1 MESSGFASRRTQIF
15 DRSGAGSLQRRSALP
30 HARLGILRQ
39 PVGGKQNQIGVMEYW
54 RDGVMGKQRPSY
66 CNTPSLQILLG
77 GVGMT
82 SQEFVNQ
89 LKKDIQAFPKIRI
102 KHPFLKAVCNGT
114 ATMDQIRAW
123 AIQDYQFRAAVP
135 RIAMLRYL
143 ACSDPEIAQKLWG
156 VVEEETR
163 GMDTGS
169 AGHNELAIRFAESI
183 GLTKH
188 QLENAELRPSTA
200 AHLYYVELIIH
211 TLPWFV
217 VMAIQIGAEG
227 TFGPAAAALG
237 HGFIKRY
244 NMKPDD
250 VRFFTVHSEADEE
263 HGSLAEEIAVRYI
276 TSPHLQEQT
285 RKHTF
290 RRMELL
296 YDIWSIDG
304 F

>member
-1 MESSGFASRRTQIF
+1 
-15 DRSGAGSLQRRSALP
+15 
-30 HARLGILRQ
+30 
-39 PVGGKQNQIGVMEYW
+39 
-54 RDGVMGKQRPSY
+54 
-66 CNTPSLQILLG
+66 
-77 GVGMT
+77 
-82 SQEFVNQ
+82 
-89 LKKDIQAFPKIRI
+89 
-102 KHPFLKAVCNGT
+102 
-114 ATMDQIRAW
+114 
-123 AIQDYQFRAAVP
+123 
-135 RIAMLRYL
+135 
-143 ACSDPEIAQKLWG
+143 
-156 VVEEETR
+156 
-163 GMDTGS
+163 MDTGS

-183 GLTKH
+183 GLKRS

-237 HGFIKRY
+237 HGFIKHY

-263 HGSLAEEIAVRYI
+263 HGSLAEEIAVRYLH
-276 TSPHLQEQT
+276 SPHLQEQT

>member
-1 MESSGFASRRTQIF
+1 MEEHNGTLSSA
-15 DRSGAGSLQRRSALP
+15 
-30 HARLGILRQ
+30 
-39 PVGGKQNQIGVMEYW
+39 
-54 RDGVMGKQRPSY
+54 
-66 CNTPSLQILLG
+66 
-77 GVGMT
+77 
-82 SQEFVNQ
+82 EFVQQ
-89 LKKDIQAFPKIRI
+89 LKQEIQAFSKIRI
-102 KHPFLKAVCNGT
+102 KHPFLQAVCNGT

-135 RIAMLRYL
+135 RIAMMRYT
-143 ACSDPEIAQKLWG
+143 ACTDPEIAQKLWG

-163 GMDTGS
+163 GMDTGT
-169 AGHNELAIRFAESI
+169 AGHNELAIRFAQSI
-183 GLTKH
+183 GLTQK

-217 VMAIQIGAEG
+217 VMSIQIGAEG

-237 HGFIKRY
+237 KGFIEKY
-244 NMKPDD
+244 HMKPDD

-263 HGSLAEEIAVRYI
+263 HGSMAEEIAVRYLH
-276 TSPHLQEQT
+276 SPHLQEQT

-296 YDIWSIDG
+296 YDIWTLD
-304 F
+304 

>member
-1 MESSGFASRRTQIF
+1 MA
-15 DRSGAGSLQRRSALP
+15 
-30 HARLGILRQ
+30 
-39 PVGGKQNQIGVMEYW
+39 
-54 RDGVMGKQRPSY
+54 
-66 CNTPSLQILLG
+66 
-77 GVGMT
+77 T
-82 SQEFVNQ
+82 SKEFVDQ

-135 RIAMLRYL
+135 RICMLRYL
-143 ACSDPEIAQKLWG
+143 ACTDPEIAKKLWG

-163 GMDTGS
+163 GLDTGT
-169 AGHNELAIRFAESI
+169 AGHNELAIRFANSI
-183 GLTKH
+183 GLTQK
-188 QLENAELRPSTA
+188 QLETAELRPSTA

-217 VMAIQIGAEG
+217 VMSIQIGAEG
-227 TFGPAAAALG
+227 TFGPAAAAIGNGL
-237 HGFIKRY
+237 IKNY
-244 NMKPDD
+244 QMNPDD
-250 VRFFTVHSEADEE
+250 VRFITVHSEADED
-263 HGSLAEEIAVRYI
+263 HSSLAEEIAVRYLH
-276 TSPHLQEQT
+276 SPSLQDQT
-285 RKHTF
+285 YKATF

>member
-1 MESSGFASRRTQIF
+1 MSSK
-15 DRSGAGSLQRRSALP
+15 D
-30 HARLGILRQ
+30 
-39 PVGGKQNQIGVMEYW
+39 
-54 RDGVMGKQRPSY
+54 
-66 CNTPSLQILLG
+66 
-77 GVGMT
+77 
-82 SQEFVNQ
+82 FVQQ
-89 LKKDIQAFPKIRI
+89 LKKEIQAFPKIRI

-143 ACSDPEIAQKLWG
+143 ACTDPEIAQKLWG

-163 GMDTGS
+163 GIETGT

-183 GLTKH
+183 GVTRS

-217 VMAIQIGAEG
+217 VMSIQIGAEG

-237 HGFIKRY
+237 NGFINQY
-244 NMKPDD
+244 GMKPDD

-263 HGSLAEEIAVRYI
+263 HGSLAEEIAVRYLH
-276 TSPHLQEQT
+276 SPQLQELT
-285 RKHTF
+285 RKHNF

-296 YDIWSIDG
+296 YDIWSIEG

>member
-1 MESSGFASRRTQIF
+1 
-15 DRSGAGSLQRRSALP
+15 
-30 HARLGILRQ
+30 
-39 PVGGKQNQIGVMEYW
+39 
-54 RDGVMGKQRPSY
+54 
-66 CNTPSLQILLG
+66 
-77 GVGMT
+77 MT

-123 AIQDYQFRAAVP
+123 AIQDYQFSRRGAAH
-135 RIAMLRYL
+135 RHDALLGLQRSRDRSETL
-143 ACSDPEIAQKLWG
+143 G

-163 GMDTGS
+163 GLDTGS
-169 AGHNELAIRFAESI
+169 AGHNELAIRFANAI
-183 GLTKH
+183 GLTKD

-217 VMAIQIGAEG
+217 VMSIQIGAEG
-227 TFGPAAAALG
+227 TFGPAAAAIGNGLL
-237 HGFIKRY
+237 KNY

-250 VRFFTVHSEADEE
+250 VRFFTVHTEADED
-263 HGSLAEEIAVRYI
+263 HSSLAQDIAVRYLH
-276 TSPHLQEQT
+276 SPHLQELT

-304 F
+304 SRQVSWMN

>member
-1 MESSGFASRRTQIF
+1 
-15 DRSGAGSLQRRSALP
+15 
-30 HARLGILRQ
+30 
-39 PVGGKQNQIGVMEYW
+39 
-54 RDGVMGKQRPSY
+54 
-66 CNTPSLQILLG
+66 
-77 GVGMT
+77 MT
-82 SQEFVNQ
+82 SKEFVNQ

-123 AIQDYQFRAAVP
+123 TIQDYQFRAAVP
-135 RIAMLRYL
+135 RIALLRYL

-183 GLTKH
+183 GLTRN
-188 QLENAELRPSTA
+188 QLENAELLSATA

-217 VMAIQIGAEG
+217 VMSIQIGAEG

-237 HGFIKRY
+237 NGFIQKY
-244 NMKPDD
+244 KMTPEN

-263 HGSLAEEIAVRYI
+263 HGSLAEEIAERYLQ
-276 TSPHLQEQT
+276 SPHLQELT

-296 YDIWSIDG
+296 YDIWSVAG
-304 F
+304 Y

>member
-1 MESSGFASRRTQIF
+1 MAT
-15 DRSGAGSLQRRSALP
+15 SA
-30 HARLGILRQ
+30 
-39 PVGGKQNQIGVMEYW
+39 
-54 RDGVMGKQRPSY
+54 
-66 CNTPSLQILLG
+66 
-77 GVGMT
+77 
-82 SQEFVNQ
+82 EFVAQ

-135 RIAMLRYL
+135 RICMLRYL
-143 ACSDPEIAQKLWG
+143 ACTDPEIARKLWG

-163 GMDTGS
+163 GLDTGS
-169 AGHNELAIRFAESI
+169 AGHNELAIRFANSI
-183 GLTKH
+183 GLTQK

-217 VMAIQIGAEG
+217 VMSIQIGAEG
-227 TFGPAAAALG
+227 TFGPAAAAIGNGLL
-237 HGFIKRY
+237 KNY
-244 NMKPDD
+244 KMNADD
-250 VRFFTVHSEADEE
+250 VRFFTVHAEADED
-263 HGSLAEEIAVRYI
+263 HSSLAEEIAVRYLHA
-276 TSPHLQEQT
+276 PALQEQT
-285 RKHTF
+285 YKATF

-304 F
+304 YDK

>member
-1 MESSGFASRRTQIF
+1 MA
-15 DRSGAGSLQRRSALP
+15 
-30 HARLGILRQ
+30 
-39 PVGGKQNQIGVMEYW
+39 
-54 RDGVMGKQRPSY
+54 
-66 CNTPSLQILLG
+66 
-77 GVGMT
+77 T
-82 SQEFVNQ
+82 SKEFVDQ

-135 RIAMLRYL
+135 RICMLRYL
-143 ACSDPEIAQKLWG
+143 ACTDPEIAKKLWG

-163 GMDTGS
+163 GLDTGT
-169 AGHNELAIRFAESI
+169 AGHNELAIRFANSI
-183 GLTKH
+183 GLPQK
-188 QLENAELRPSTA
+188 QLETAELRPSTA

-217 VMAIQIGAEG
+217 VMSIQIGAEG
-227 TFGPAAAALG
+227 TFGPAAAAIGNGL
-237 HGFIKRY
+237 IKNY
-244 NMKPDD
+244 QMNPDD
-250 VRFFTVHSEADEE
+250 VRFFTVHSEADED
-263 HGSLAEEIAVRYI
+263 HSSLAEEIAVRYLH
-276 TSPHLQEQT
+276 SPSLQDQT
-285 RKHTF
+285 YKATF

>member
-1 MESSGFASRRTQIF
+1 MATDGQVISST
-15 DRSGAGSLQRRSALP
+15 
-30 HARLGILRQ
+30 
-39 PVGGKQNQIGVMEYW
+39 
-54 RDGVMGKQRPSY
+54 
-66 CNTPSLQILLG
+66 
-77 GVGMT
+77 
-82 SQEFVNQ
+82 EFVKQ
-89 LKKDIQAFPKIRI
+89 LKQDIQGFPKIRI
-102 KHPFLKAVCNGT
+102 KHPFLRAVCSGA

-135 RIAMLRYL
+135 RIALLRYL
-143 ACSDPEIAQKLWG
+143 ACSDPEIARKLWG

-163 GMDTGS
+163 GLDTGS
-169 AGHNELAIRFAESI
+169 AGHNELFIRFAASI
-183 GLTKH
+183 GLTRQ
-188 QLENAELRPSTA
+188 QLENAQLRPATA
-200 AHLYYVELIIH
+200 AHLYYVELVIH

-217 VMAIQIGAEG
+217 VMAVQIGAEG

-237 HGFIKRY
+237 HGFIKQY

-276 TSPHLQEQT
+276 TSPQLQEQT

-296 YDIWSIDG
+296 YDIWSVEG
-304 F
+304 FE

>member
-1 MESSGFASRRTQIF
+1 ME
-15 DRSGAGSLQRRSALP
+15 
-30 HARLGILRQ
+30 
-39 PVGGKQNQIGVMEYW
+39 KQNGNLSSV
-54 RDGVMGKQRPSY
+54 
-66 CNTPSLQILLG
+66 
-77 GVGMT
+77 
-82 SQEFVNQ
+82 EFVRQ
-89 LKKDIQAFPKIRI
+89 LKQEIQAFPKIRI

-135 RIAMLRYL
+135 RIAMMRYI
-143 ACSDPEIAQKLWG
+143 ACTDPEIAQKLWG

-163 GMDTGS
+163 GMDTGT
-169 AGHNELAIRFAESI
+169 AGHNELAIRFAQSI
-183 GLTKH
+183 GLTQS

-217 VMAIQIGAEG
+217 VMSIQIGAEG

-237 HGFIKRY
+237 KGFIEKY
-244 NMKPDD
+244 HMKPED

-263 HGSLAEEIAVRYI
+263 HGSIAEEIAVRYLH
-276 TSPHLQEQT
+276 SPHLQEQT

-296 YDIWSIDG
+296 YDIWTLD
-304 F
+304 

>member
-1 MESSGFASRRTQIF
+1 ME
-15 DRSGAGSLQRRSALP
+15 
-30 HARLGILRQ
+30 
-39 PVGGKQNQIGVMEYW
+39 KQNGNLSSV
-54 RDGVMGKQRPSY
+54 
-66 CNTPSLQILLG
+66 
-77 GVGMT
+77 
-82 SQEFVNQ
+82 EFVRQ
-89 LKKDIQAFPKIRI
+89 LKQEIQAFPKIRI

-135 RIAMLRYL
+135 RIAMMRYT
-143 ACSDPEIAQKLWG
+143 ACTDPEIAQKLWG

-163 GMDTGS
+163 GMDTGT
-169 AGHNELAIRFAESI
+169 AGHNELAIRFAQSI
-183 GLTKH
+183 GLTQS

-217 VMAIQIGAEG
+217 VMSIQIGAEG

-237 HGFIKRY
+237 KGFIEKY
-244 NMKPDD
+244 HMKPED

-263 HGSLAEEIAVRYI
+263 HGSMAEEIAVRYLH
-276 TSPHLQEQT
+276 SPHLQEQT

-296 YDIWSIDG
+296 YDIWSLD
-304 F
+304 